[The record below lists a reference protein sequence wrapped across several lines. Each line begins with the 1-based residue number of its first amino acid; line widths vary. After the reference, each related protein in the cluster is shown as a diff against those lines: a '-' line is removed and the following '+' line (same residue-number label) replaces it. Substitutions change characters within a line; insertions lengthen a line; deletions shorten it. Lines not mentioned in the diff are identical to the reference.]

1 MPFHDLVVEPAL
13 GLAAGGGEEQASG
26 VAKSA
31 VQEAH
36 GDEHGIGAVA
46 IVVLQPQLQRVGV
59 GGRFPDRSGRLE
71 QGGDAG

>member
-1 MPFHDLVVEPAL
+1 MYGDVVSL

-46 IVVLQPQLQRVGV
+46 VVVLQPQLQRVGV
-59 GGRFPDRSGRLE
+59 GGRELLLFDFV
-71 QGGDAG
+71 